1 MDTIILFIIV
11 PTIRIHFVTIFICNY
26 LTYIWLIR
34 FYKIMQLFFIHNNL
48 IIKTEDTEP
57 KISVSS
63 VSP

>member
-11 PTIRIHFVTIFICNY
+11 PTIRIHFVPIFICNY
-26 LTYIWLIR
+26 LTYIWLIC